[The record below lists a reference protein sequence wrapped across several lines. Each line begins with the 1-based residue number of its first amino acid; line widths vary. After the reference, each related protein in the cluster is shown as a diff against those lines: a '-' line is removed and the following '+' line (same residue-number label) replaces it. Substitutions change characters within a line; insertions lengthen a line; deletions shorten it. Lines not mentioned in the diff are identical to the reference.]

1 MLFHPSPFMP
11 EAGRRAGFE
20 VIGDLA
26 LSLISYNTQ
35 ASGLYTVLGQHSKV
49 DPESSGVEDP
59 TLRT

>member
-1 MLFHPSPFMP
+1 MLLHSSPFIP

-26 LSLISYNTQ
+26 LPLIRYNTQ
-35 ASGLYTVLGQHSKV
+35 ASGLYAVLGQHSKV
-49 DPESSGVEDP
+49 DPEHSGVEDP